1 MRGQRELGVDL
12 EGKPTGYLGAR
23 VSKRLCTDLFARGV
37 CRGAV
42 ECANLLLHAESK
54 DPTSAESIKTAPL
67 TDIALVY
74 PIQLLQAVRA
84 QEHWPK
90 ETTRAIVDKRCDT
103 ARKITECPFWT
114 VYGARGRHP
123 KARDLKRLRRSA
135 VSCHPI
141 YKVWLVYI
149 LYVVFL
155 AYHHDRYTC
164 FQRMS
169 SRGNSTSIWRPIH

>member
-1 MRGQRELGVDL
+1 MCDYQNKRLKVATREVKEWMRGQRELGVDL

-67 TDIALVY
+67 TETALAY
-74 PIQLLQAVRA
+74 PMQLLQAVRA

-103 ARKITECPFWT
+103 ARKITDCPPWT
-114 VYGARGRHP
+114 AYGARGRHP
-123 KARDLKRLRRSA
+123 KAPQPKMSGFATQCNFLSPHIQSLA
-135 VSCHPI
+135 C
-141 YKVWLVYI
+141 VY
-149 LYVVFL
+149 
-155 AYHHDRYTC
+155 
-164 FQRMS
+164 
-169 SRGNSTSIWRPIH
+169 SICCVPGPSP